1 MMRRPVAPCKH
12 FAWTDL
18 TLLIVFA
25 GAPITTLALYR
36 YKTIRT
42 SDTWSRRRGLLPDKP
57 HTQSPRLCH
66 LPLRIEHLRDSER

>member
-42 SDTWSRRRGLLPDKP
+42 SDTWSRLPGSLPDKLR
-57 HTQSPRLCH
+57 TQSPRLRRP
-66 LPLRIEHLRDSER
+66 PLRAERLRDSER